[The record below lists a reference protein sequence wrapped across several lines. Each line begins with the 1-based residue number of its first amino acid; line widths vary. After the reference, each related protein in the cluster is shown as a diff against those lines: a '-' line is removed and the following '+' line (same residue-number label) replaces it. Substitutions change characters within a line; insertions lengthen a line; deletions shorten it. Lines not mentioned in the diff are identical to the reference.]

1 MNPAPPRGRASGAG
15 GHAGRTTRLKSGAE
29 PFHAGGASIGPTL
42 LDCWR
47 WSHSDLLSAAWRGV
61 LAEFVIASAL
71 GLAAEPRVEW
81 AAYDLRTRSGV
92 AIEVKS
98 AAYVQAWRQDR
109 PSVIEF
115 DIAPRKQVWNPATN
129 ETTVLPEPRRLAD
142 VYVFCVLGRRDRTAV
157 DPLDVDQWAF
167 YVLGRAYLDRER
179 PGQKTI
185 GLNALLSLLRRAPR
199 HVEDAVRYGELP
211 ATIERAGGVP
221 GPAADSGRTA

>member
-1 MNPAPPRGRASGAG
+1 MSPARPRGRASGAG
-15 GHAGRTTRLKSGAE
+15 GPAGRTKRLKSGAE

-47 WSHSDLLSAAWRGV
+47 WSNSDLLNAAWRGV

-81 AAYDLRTRSGV
+81 ATCDLRTRSGV
-92 AIEVKS
+92 AVEVKS
-98 AAYVQAWRQDR
+98 AAYVQAWRRDR

-185 GLNALLSLLRRAPR
+185 GLRALLSLMRRAPR
-199 HVEDAVRYGELP
+199 HADDAVRYGELR
-211 ATIERAGGVP
+211 ATIERAGSVLDP
-221 GPAADSGRTA
+221 GADSGRTA